1 MTKRIIIVSILLSL
15 GLLGFVKGEAI
26 CLDSIWKTLKQITW
40 KYKYSEEFKAKVAYP
55 EFGPDIKALENK
67 EVTITGFVVPVE
79 MYAGEGQEYI
89 ILSAFP
95 ASSCF
100 FCGGAGPESVIEVY
114 PTDDSAFSSLKRTVT
129 FKGKLEL
136 NPDDFSH
143 LIYILRD
150 AEYVP

>member
-1 MTKRIIIVSILLSL
+1 MIKRTVILSFLLCLAILGYVQGEIIN
-15 GLLGFVKGEAI
+15 
-26 CLDSIWKTLKQITW
+26 LDNIWKTLKEVTW

-55 EFGPDIKALENK
+55 DFGASIKALENK

-79 MYAGEGQEYI
+79 MYAGEGQEFL

-114 PTDDSAFSSLKRTVT
+114 PTSESAFSSLKRTVT